1 MSTQTLD
8 NDSNTLGKRRSA
20 ITLIGVLIVLF
31 TLTDARITLMFL
43 LKNKLFAYL
52 VWGGC
57 FGAVS
62 LVSIRMFLRYRFS
75 PAFFVIAAV
84 GGWGILMGALKGLSV
99 GTLLQSVAGYLLLP
113 ALIVMSRK
121 ATVTSARIGQ
131 FFLIS
136 GVLQLIVYFGKDTVF
151 AAVRDSYTVY
161 GASFAM
167 ESANRFT
174 GLWVSP
180 GVLALFATII
190 TAYGL
195 ARFRVLWN
203 WRDLLLAGTGVVLG
217 LASGNRSYLL
227 ALLITTFMV
236 MLWRPKLP
244 KGGKGH
250 GALFFALL
258 IGCVLAGFLA
268 TGVINAQSILE
279 RFLLETLQADIATR
293 KDGGAGFIPS
303 LRSLPQNP
311 VIGSS
316 VYDREYDDLM
326 VVLDGQRYTTSNG
339 VLSILV
345 NHGLL
350 AGLPFLYLYLAAI
363 VRYRRFAAS
372 RLASD
377 DHLLGAILFFCIVAA
392 SIVCVFDALLQMP
405 IMLAII
411 LFAYEKLSS
420 SRTAVAHRTAIL
432 PGRMLRNVE
441 V

>member
-1 MSTQTLD
+1 MSTQALD
-8 NDSNTLGKRRSA
+8 NDSNTLGRRRSA

-43 LKNKLFAYL
+43 LKNKLFAYIA
-52 VWGGC
+52 WGGC

-121 ATVTSARIGQ
+121 ATITSARIGQ

-136 GVLQLIVYFGKDTVF
+136 GVMQLIVYFGKDTLF
-151 AAVRDSYTVY
+151 ADVRDSYTVY

-203 WRDLLLAGTGVVLG
+203 WRDLLLAGTGVVL
-217 LASGNRSYLL
+217 

-244 KGGKGH
+244 KGSKGH
-250 GALFFALL
+250 GALLFALL
-258 IGCVLAGFLA
+258 IGCVVAGFLA

-279 RFLLETLQADIATR
+279 RFMLETLQADIATR

-326 VVLDGQRYTTSNG
+326 VVLEGQRYTTSNG

-345 NHGLL
+345 NQGLL

-411 LFAYEKLSS
+411 LFAYEKLSG